1 MQRKRIVA
9 GNWKM
14 NKTLQEAEILVK
26 EVIQAETKADITKI
40 FFPPFPFLTTVN
52 QLLHH
57 NSRHFFCGAQ
67 NCSDKEQG
75 AFTGEVATAA
85 IASTGASF
93 VLVGHSERRTLFNE
107 DAALLKNKIDSCL
120 KHDLTPVY
128 CIGEI
133 LQEREVNKH
142 FSVVERQL
150 EESLFHL
157 PAAEIRKCIVAY
169 EPVWAIGTG
178 KTATAEEAGEM
189 HSFIRERIAHKY
201 GQDTAN
207 SISILYGGSCN
218 AQNAGELFGTKDIDG
233 GLIGGASLKAAD
245 FVTIINSFQ

>member
-1 MQRKRIVA
+1 MQRKKIVA

-14 NKTLQEAEILVK
+14 NKTLPEAEALVK
-26 EVIQAETKADITKI
+26 EVMQAETKASVTKI
-40 FFPPFPFLTTVN
+40 FFPPFPFLVTVN
-52 QLLHH
+52 NHLHN
-57 NSRHFFCGAQ
+57 NSRDFFCGAQ
-67 NCSDKEQG
+67 NCSDKESG
-75 AFTGEVATAA
+75 AYTGEVATPA
-85 IASTGASF
+85 IASTGASY
-93 VLVGHSERRTLFNE
+93 VLVGHSERRTLFHE
-107 DAALLKNKIDSCL
+107 TAALLKNKIDSCL
-120 KHDLTPVY
+120 QHMLIPVY
-128 CIGEI
+128 CIGEV
-133 LQEREVNKH
+133 LQEREANKH

-157 PAAEIRKCIVAY
+157 SAEAIRKCVVAY

-201 GQDTAN
+201 NKETAD

-218 AQNAGELFGTKDIDG
+218 AQNAKELFGTKDIDG

-245 FVTIINSFQ
+245 FVTIINSF